1 MRVFC
6 NLNRFG
12 TVLLI
17 SVEEGEKAVVNVVL
31 SIFTLRRNLI
41 IICTKKKVPIQK
53 KNSPKTMEVVD
64 YRQKYTGT

>member
-17 SVEEGEKAVVNVVL
+17 SVEEGDKAVVNVVL

-53 KNSPKTMEVVD
+53 KN
-64 YRQKYTGT
+64 